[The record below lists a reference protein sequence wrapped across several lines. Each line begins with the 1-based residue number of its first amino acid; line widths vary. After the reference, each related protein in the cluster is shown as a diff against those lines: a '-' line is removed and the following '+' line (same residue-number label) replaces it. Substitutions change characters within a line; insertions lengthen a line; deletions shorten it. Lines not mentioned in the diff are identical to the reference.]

1 MRSTY
6 VKLGGKLAVSRPEGG
21 HGGDPYGPAVRFFE
35 AALRPVMKDDT
46 PTPEGLAVIIKPKRK
61 A

>member
-1 MRSTY
+1 M
-6 VKLGGKLAVSRPEGG
+6 KLGGKLAVSRPEGG